1 MCKFI
6 ETSKEFNDATTLY
19 AQALGTLSASVKKE
33 KLERAQKLID
43 KTITDEETKI
53 GNMELVMATI
63 SAEEKALP
71 AGSPRSDPPHKPE
84 YDQVHGY
91 KTDLRPPSHPAG

>member
-1 MCKFI
+1 MKNMCKFI

-33 KLERAQKLID
+33 KLEYAQKLID

-63 SAEEKALP
+63 SAEEKALIIEKIQEMK
-71 AGSPRSDPPHKPE
+71 GRLQKYYS
-84 YDQVHGY
+84 
-91 KTDLRPPSHPAG
+91 LRDSINVLLR

>member
-1 MCKFI
+1 MKNMCKFI
-6 ETSKEFNDATTLY
+6 ETSKEFNDASALY

-63 SAEEKALP
+63 SAKEKASIIEKIHEIKERLQKYY
-71 AGSPRSDPPHKPE
+71 S
-84 YDQVHGY
+84 
-91 KTDLRPPSHPAG
+91 LRDSINVLLR

>member
-1 MCKFI
+1 MKNMCKFI

-63 SAEEKALP
+63 SAEEKALIIEKIQEMK
-71 AGSPRSDPPHKPE
+71 GRLQKYYS
-84 YDQVHGY
+84 
-91 KTDLRPPSHPAG
+91 LRDSINVLLR

>member
-33 KLERAQKLID
+33 KLEHAQKLID

-63 SAEEKALP
+63 SAEEKASIIEKIHEIKERLQKYY
-71 AGSPRSDPPHKPE
+71 S
-84 YDQVHGY
+84 
-91 KTDLRPPSHPAG
+91 LRDSINVLLR

>member
-63 SAEEKALP
+63 SAKEKASIIEKIHEIKERLQKYY
-71 AGSPRSDPPHKPE
+71 S
-84 YDQVHGY
+84 
-91 KTDLRPPSHPAG
+91 LRDSINVLLR

>member
-6 ETSKEFNDATTLY
+6 ETSKEFNDASALY

-43 KTITDEETKI
+43 KTI
-53 GNMELVMATI
+53 
-63 SAEEKALP
+63 
-71 AGSPRSDPPHKPE
+71 
-84 YDQVHGY
+84 
-91 KTDLRPPSHPAG
+91 

>member
-63 SAEEKALP
+63 SAEEKALIIEKIQEMK
-71 AGSPRSDPPHKPE
+71 GRLQKYYS
-84 YDQVHGY
+84 
-91 KTDLRPPSHPAG
+91 LRDNINVLLR

>member
-63 SAEEKALP
+63 SAEEKALIIEKIQEMK
-71 AGSPRSDPPHKPE
+71 GRLQKYYS
-84 YDQVHGY
+84 
-91 KTDLRPPSHPAG
+91 LRDSINVLLR

>member
-6 ETSKEFNDATTLY
+6 ETSQEFNDASTLY

-33 KLERAQKLID
+33 KLEYAQKLID

-53 GNMELVMATI
+53 DNMKLDMAKT
-63 SAEEKALP
+63 STEEKALIIEKIQEMKERLQKYY
-71 AGSPRSDPPHKPE
+71 S
-84 YDQVHGY
+84 
-91 KTDLRPPSHPAG
+91 LRDSINVLLK

>member
-19 AQALGTLSASVKKE
+19 AQALGASASVKKE

-63 SAEEKALP
+63 SAKEKASIIEKIQEMKGRLQKYY
-71 AGSPRSDPPHKPE
+71 S
-84 YDQVHGY
+84 
-91 KTDLRPPSHPAG
+91 LRDSINVLLR